1 MAVVFL
7 LGPGM
12 WAAEKTSRP
21 ERAPIEVRRRLAQI
35 LKEGGHSTVLMEDV
49 PDLPGEGMV
58 EKFVRILSDGVTE
71 VLLYWPPRAK
81 MQTTYD
87 ELLLLSERPAL
98 LRKLRIRIW
107 ALHHATVARI
117 AHDDF
122 QILETGQRSRY
133 LTDVARLGIRPLEW
147 ERDEDLELQVRL
159 LAAELD
165 P

>member
-12 WAAEKTSRP
+12 WAAEKTSPP

-35 LKEGGHSTVLMEDV
+35 LREVGHSVVLMEEV

-58 EKFVRILSDGVTE
+58 EKFVRILEDGVTE
-71 VLLYWPPRAK
+71 VLLYWPPKAK

-98 LRKLRIRIW
+98 LGELRIRIW

-117 AHDDF
+117 TSDEF
-122 QILETGQRSRY
+122 QILESGQRSRY
-133 LTDVARLGIRPLEW
+133 LTDVARLGLRPLEW
-147 ERDEDLELQVRL
+147 ETVEDLEEQVRL

-165 P
+165 L

>member
-12 WAAEKTSRP
+12 WAAERTSQP
-21 ERAPIEVRRRLAQI
+21 ERAPIDVRRRLAQI
-35 LKEGGHSTVLMEDV
+35 LKGGGHSVVLMEDV

-71 VLLYWPPRAK
+71 VLLYWPQKAK

-98 LRKLRIRIW
+98 LRELRIRIW

-117 AHDDF
+117 TKDNF

-133 LTDVARLGIRPLEW
+133 LTDVARLGLRPLEW
-147 ERDEDLELQVRL
+147 ETDEDREEQVRL
-159 LAAELD
+159 LATELD